1 MAYPGPC
8 AFHVPDVPA
17 RAGFCHAEAR
27 ERTVLPVSSML
38 AGPELDEGWERAL
51 QLAWDAFC
59 GRTTPVGAV
68 VLNSSAVIVAE
79 GRGRRYEET
88 GPPRQ
93 LAGTHIAHAE
103 VNALAQLGADR
114 HYQDHLLLTTLEPCG
129 MCHGAAVQATV
140 GSVAYAG
147 SDPYGG
153 TGDLA
158 FGTPQARQRPLQVS
172 GPLEDERGRLAEL
185 LHIVWILQLPAGPH
199 VLAAQQAGLPART
212 RLAARA
218 RTLRLFTDAASS
230 RASLAELRSALHG
243 TI

>member
-1 MAYPGPC
+1 M
-8 AFHVPDVPA
+8 V
-17 RAGFCHAEAR
+17 
-27 ERTVLPVSSML
+27 
-38 AGPELDEGWERAL
+38 
-51 QLAWDAFC
+51 
-59 GRTTPVGAV
+59 
-68 VLNSSAVIVAE
+68 NSSGVIVAE

-158 FGTPQARQRPLQVS
+158 FGTPQARQRRLQVS

-199 VLAAQQAGLPART
+199 VLARPAGGPAGADPAGRAPANPAPVH
-212 RLAARA
+212 RRRIEPGQPRGAALRPAGHDLACRA
-218 RTLRLFTDAASS
+218 ICKCFRYHIL
-230 RASLAELRSALHG
+230 
-243 TI
+243 